1 MNNNQFREELL
12 SIIDDLEKL
21 SNEAD
26 NENPNFIFIQE
37 IDSAIECLKT
47 AAVETEMKPK
57 RK

>member
-26 NENPNFIFIQE
+26 NENPNVIFIQE
-37 IDSAIECLKT
+37 LDSAIAYLKT
-47 AAVETEMKPK
+47 AAVETEIKPK